1 MDLYIIV
8 MLIASI
14 VSVAFNGMDGWHI
27 LSITLQAFF
36 YTILGIA
43 IASIV
48 AYWKIFQ
55 KAGEEGWKS
64 LIPIYNIYILVV
76 ISGNP
81 VYTMLFFLVPLL
93 NIYMLFKL
101 NIDLAKAFGKEV
113 GFGIGMII
121 FPLLFPLILAFDRST
136 YLPAQTIPDDS
147 SPEATSPEGHP
158 TSEQGTAG
166 QKPARPQLR
175 PIKPEDPW
183 VTGKE

>member
-1 MDLYIIV
+1 
-8 MLIASI
+8 
-14 VSVAFNGMDGWHI
+14 
-27 LSITLQAFF
+27 
-36 YTILGIA
+36 
-43 IASIV
+43 
-48 AYWKIFQ
+48 
-55 KAGEEGWKS
+55 
-64 LIPIYNIYILVV
+64 
-76 ISGNP
+76 
-81 VYTMLFFLVPLL
+81 
-93 NIYMLFKL
+93 MLFKL

-147 SPEATSPEGHP
+147 PSDTTPDGSSSEAASPEGRP
-158 TSEQGTAG
+158 TGEQGAAD